1 MAWSARQRAGL
12 VFSTPWLVSFA
23 AFGLFPVLFSLGLS
37 FSRFSPTRPE
47 MSRWVGL
54 DNYGALVSDATFWQA
69 VGNTL
74 FFAVGTIP
82 FTTGI
87 ALALALLLHARPP
100 AGGFFRTALFV
111 PTVISLVVISLVFRY
126 IYAPNGM
133 LNWLLSSLGAGGK
146 AWLQEP
152 SFALP
157 AIMAMDVWASVGYY
171 MILTLAGLK
180 AIPREIYDSAEVD
193 GAGWWDRLIHI
204 TLPSLRPILLFIVVI
219 NTIRS
224 LQVFVEIVVM
234 TQGGPL
240 NRTLTM
246 VYYLYETAFY
256 KLRMGYG
263 SAIAYALFA
272 LLFVITLVQLR
283 VFRFGRAVGE

>member
-1 MAWSARQRAGL
+1 MARSSRQRTGIL
-12 VFSTPWLVSFA
+12 FTTPWLVTFA

-37 FSRFSPTRPE
+37 FSRFNPARPGASHFVGAE
-47 MSRWVGL
+47 NYAALMSDG
-54 DNYGALVSDATFWQA
+54 TFWQS
-69 VGNTL
+69 VGNTA
-74 FFAVGTIP
+74 FFAIGTIP

-87 ALALALLLHARPP
+87 ALALALLLHSRPP

-126 IYAPNGM
+126 IYAPSGM
-133 LNWLLSSLGAGGK
+133 LNGFLGWFGIHGK

-152 SFALP
+152 NFALP
-157 AIMAMDVWASVGYY
+157 AIMAMDVWAAVGYY
-171 MILTLAGLK
+171 MILMLAGLK
-180 AIPREIYDSAEVD
+180 AIPQEIYDSASVD
-193 GAGWWDRLIHI
+193 GAGWWAKLWHI
-204 TLPSLRPILLFIVVI
+204 TLPGLRPMLLFVVVI

-240 NRTLTM
+240 NRTLTV

-263 SAIAYALFA
+263 SAIAYALFVI
-272 LLFVITLVQLR
+272 LFVVTLVQMR
-283 VFRFGRAVGE
+283 AFRFGKAVGE

>member
-1 MAWSARQRAGL
+1 MALPRREGVAFA
-12 VFSTPWLVSFA
+12 FTAPWLLSFA

-37 FSRFSPTRPE
+37 FSHFNPTHPDAGH
-47 MSRWVGL
+47 WVGL
-54 DNYGALVSDATFWQA
+54 QNYLGLVRDGTFWQSVA
-69 VGNTL
+69 NTA
-74 FFAVGTIP
+74 FFAIGTIP

-100 AGGFFRTALFV
+100 WGGFFRTALFV
-111 PTVISLVVISLVFRY
+111 PTVVSLVVISLVFRY
-126 IYAPNGM
+126 IYAPTGM
-133 LNWLLSSLGAGGK
+133 LNWILGWFGLEGK

-171 MILTLAGLK
+171 MILMLAGLK
-180 AIPREIYDSAEVD
+180 TIPEEVYDSAEVD
-193 GAGWWDRLIHI
+193 GAGWWARLVHI
-204 TLPSLRPILLFIVVI
+204 TLPSLRPMLLFVVVI

-240 NRTLTM
+240 NRTLTV

-272 LLFVITLVQLR
+272 VLFLVTLAQLKA
-283 VFRFGRAVGE
+283 FRFGRAVGE

>member
-1 MAWSARQRAGL
+1 VSSSRSERSGVL
-12 VFSTPWLVSFA
+12 FSTPWLVTFA

-37 FSRFSPTRPE
+37 FSEYNPTRPDA
-47 MSRWVGL
+47 SDWVALENYRGL
-54 DNYGALVSDATFWQA
+54 VGDGTFWQA
-69 VGNTL
+69 VGNTV

-111 PTVISLVVISLVFRY
+111 PTVVSLVVISLIFRY
-126 IYAPNGM
+126 IYAPGGM
-133 LNWLLSSLGAGGK
+133 LSWLLRGLGIQGR

-152 SFALP
+152 NFALP
-157 AIMAMDVWASVGYY
+157 AIMAMDVWAAVGYY
-171 MILTLAGLK
+171 MILILAGLK
-180 AIPREIYDSAEVD
+180 AIPQEVYDSAEVD
-193 GAGWWDRLIHI
+193 GAGWWARLWHI
-204 TLPSLRPILLFIVVI
+204 TLPGLRPILLFVVVI

-240 NRTLTM
+240 NRTLTV

-256 KLRMGYG
+256 RLRMGYA

-272 LLFVITLVQLR
+272 LLFLVTLAQLKI
-283 VFRFGRAVGE
+283 FRFGRAVGD

>member
-1 MAWSARQRAGL
+1 MAPSSQERAG
-12 VFSTPWLVSFA
+12 FIFTIPWLVTFA

-37 FSRFSPTRPE
+37 FSRFNPARPGATH
-47 MSRWVGL
+47 WVGL
-54 DNYGALVSDATFWQA
+54 ANYAELAADGTFWQS
-69 VGNTL
+69 VGNTA
-74 FFAVGTIP
+74 FFAMGTIP

-87 ALALALLLHARPP
+87 ALALALLLHSRPP

-111 PTVISLVVISLVFRY
+111 PTVISLVVVSLIFRY
-126 IYAPNGM
+126 VYAPIGM
-133 LNWLLSSLGAGGK
+133 LNAFLGWLGIGGK
-146 AWLQEP
+146 AWLQDP
-152 SFALP
+152 NFALP
-157 AIMAMDVWASVGYY
+157 AIMAMDVWAAVGYY
-171 MILTLAGLK
+171 MILMLAGLK

-193 GAGWWDRLIHI
+193 GAGWWARLWHI
-204 TLPSLRPILLFIVVI
+204 TLPGLRPMLLFVVVI

-240 NRTLTM
+240 NRTLTV

-272 LLFVITLVQLR
+272 ILFVVTLVQLR
-283 VFRFGRAVGE
+283 AFRFSRAVGE

>member
-1 MAWSARQRAGL
+1 MGGRERAGL
-12 VFSTPWLVSFA
+12 LFTAPWLLTFA

-37 FSRFSPTRPE
+37 VSRFNPTHPDAA
-47 MSRWVGL
+47 RWVGL
-54 DNYGALVSDATFWQA
+54 ANYRELLTDGTFWQS

-82 FTTGI
+82 FTTAI
-87 ALALALLLHARPP
+87 ALAMALLVHARPP
-100 AGGFFRTALFV
+100 ASGFFRTALFV
-111 PTVISLVVISLVFRY
+111 PTVVSLVVVSLVFRY
-126 IYAPNGM
+126 IYAPTGM
-133 LNWLLSSLGAGGK
+133 LNAILSRVGVEGR

-152 SFALP
+152 DLALP
-157 AIMAMDVWASVGYY
+157 AIMAMDVWAAVGYY
-171 MILTLAGLK
+171 MILMLAGLK
-180 AIPREIYDSAEVD
+180 AIPREVYDSAEVD
-193 GAGWWDRLIHI
+193 GAGWWTRLVHI
-204 TLPSLRPILLFIVVI
+204 TIPCLRPILLFVIVI

-240 NRTLTM
+240 NRTLTV

-263 SAIAYALFA
+263 SAVAYALFA
-272 LLFVITLVQLR
+272 VLFLVTLVQLR
-283 VFRFGRAVGE
+283 LLRFGRAVGD